1 MNKVIVVNKPLGI
14 TSYDVIRRLKKVY
27 KGEKIGHAGTLDP
40 LADGVLIVLIGKD
53 ANARQSEFMNVNKEY
68 VFTVLLGFETDTY
81 DILGLIQKVGKYNK
95 DISGVDQEFLNQ
107 FKGVLQQKV
116 PPFSAVKV
124 KGKPLYRWYL
134 SGEIDKVDIPTKE
147 VKVEEIE
154 LLDDWL
160 INGADLE
167 SQILDLLEKVKA
179 GFRQKEIMTK
189 WNKVMG
195 GKDLQKFRILKI
207 RAVVS
212 KGTYVRAIANDIG
225 QKLGCG
231 ACTINITRTR
241 VGEYNLSQLPADEL

>member
-1 MNKVIVVNKPLGI
+1 MNKVIAVNKPLGI
-14 TSYDVIRRLKKVY
+14 TSYDVIRGLKKEY

-53 ANARQSEFMNVNKEY
+53 ATTRQSKFMNVDKEY

-81 DILGLIQKVGKYNK
+81 DILGLIQKIGKY
-95 DISGVDQEFLNQ
+95 IESVDQEFLNQ
-107 FKGVLQQKV
+107 FKGTLQQKV

-134 SGEIDKVDIPTKE
+134 SGEIDKVEVPTKE

-154 LLDDWL
+154 LLDTWL
-160 INGADLE
+160 IHGADLK
-167 SQILDLLEKVKA
+167 SQILGLLEKVKA
-179 GFRQKEIMTK
+179 GFRQKDIMTK
-189 WNKVMG
+189 WNEVMEGKVEEE
-195 GKDLQKFRILKI
+195 FRILKI

-241 VGEYNLSQLPADEL
+241 VGEYNLSQLPADQL